1 MVKDFKQVVE
11 AAKEKGPKRIAV
23 ACAADKEVL
32 LAVSAAHK
40 QGIAEATLFG
50 DEAKIKEI
58 CKEISVDPSDYTI
71 VDAPEMKDASRK
83 AVMEVSSGKADIVMK
98 GLVDTAIILKE
109 VLDKEIGLRTGSVL
123 SHAAVFSTKTY
134 PKILVITDAAMN
146 IAPDLETKKKI
157 TENALVLT
165 KALGIDKPNVAVLGA
180 KEKVNPKMP
189 ATLDAEALV
198 KMNESGELT
207 GCVVGGPFALDNAVS
222 KEAAAH
228 KGVTH
233 PGAGDADILLVPTIE
248 AGNILYKGLTFLAES
263 ESAGIILGA
272 KAPIVLTSRADSDQS
287 KMYSIALSVLM
298 AANKEEN

>member
-1 MVKDFKQVVE
+1 MIKDFKQVMSV
-11 AAKEKGPKRIAV
+11 AKEKGPKRIAV
-23 ACAADKEVL
+23 AAAADKEVL
-32 LAVSAAHK
+32 LAVSAAK
-40 QGIAEATLFG
+40 KEGIAEATLFG

-98 GLVDTAIILKE
+98 GLVDTSIILKE

-123 SHAAVFSTKTY
+123 SHAAVFSTPTY
-134 PKILVITDAAMN
+134 PKILIITDAAMN
-146 IAPDLETKKKI
+146 IAPDLEAKKKI
-157 TENALVLT
+157 TQNALVLT
-165 KALGIDKPNVAVLGA
+165 KALGLDNPNVAVLCA
-180 KEKVNPKMP
+180 KEKVNEKMP
-189 ATLDAEALV
+189 ATLDAKALV
-198 KMNESGELT
+198 EMNQSGELT

-222 KEAAAH
+222 KEAAKH

-233 PGAGDADILLVPTIE
+233 PGAGEADILLVPDIE

-263 ESAGIILGA
+263 ESAGMILGA

-287 KMYSIALSVLM
+287 KLYSIALSVLM
-298 AANKEEN
+298 AASK